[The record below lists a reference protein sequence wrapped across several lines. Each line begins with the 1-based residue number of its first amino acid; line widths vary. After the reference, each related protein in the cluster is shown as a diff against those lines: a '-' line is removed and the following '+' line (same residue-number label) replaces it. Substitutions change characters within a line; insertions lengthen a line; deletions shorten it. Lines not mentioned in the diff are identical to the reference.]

1 MKKIILTPLVILLVL
16 SSLNAQNQKL
26 SETLRTIA
34 VKGKAEK
41 EVSPDIIYFS
51 ITLKEYNYKED
62 GKIGIDELEK
72 QLTSAVK
79 KAGIPRE
86 DLVVEN
92 VYGYNYNWR
101 NENKNFMARK
111 QFELKV
117 SSPDLINKV
126 LSKIDPKGIENARIS
141 KYTHSKI
148 EEINEELQI
157 EAIKNA
163 KEKAQALLNPL
174 GEKLGRVIE
183 IQENARGYQPIY
195 YYQNNNRMMAMDLA
209 SNTESSAPFKNIKIE
224 AEIQIVFSIK

>member
-1 MKKIILTPLVILLVL
+1 MKKYLIIPVLLVL
-16 SSLNAQNQKL
+16 SFSLEAQHQKL

-51 ITLKEYNYKED
+51 ITLREYSYKED
-62 GKIGIDELEK
+62 GKIGIAELEK

-79 KAGIPRE
+79 KAGIPSE

-101 NENKNFMARK
+101 EENKNFMARK

-117 SSPDLINKV
+117 SSPDVINNI

-148 EEINEELQI
+148 EEMNEALQI

-163 KEKAQALLNPL
+163 KAKAQALLEPL
-174 GEKLGRVIE
+174 GEELGRVIE
-183 IQENARGYQPIY
+183 IQENARGYQPVY
-195 YYQNNNRMMAMDLA
+195 YYQNNNRMMAMDMA
-209 SNTESSAPFKNIKIE
+209 SSAESSAPFKNINIE